1 MFELHYTLKMF
12 CLHYQK
18 DAPLR
23 KPKPPDYVGKQV
35 TVNFNEKPETE
46 ETLKQSPPPNYF
58 RAKENEEDIEKS
70 EEEKIRMATQSIKN
84 VLKLFGNDYRDD
96 HEKLKLVTQS
106 AKDLP
111 AHSKSLEI
119 SRELAGIQREID
131 TQTQS
136 QDRSAENAQAISRQI
151 GRELTTNE
159 SGNRMANVPN
169 YAVISTK
176 GSKDWKNLAHVL
188 AIQLKGVLNHMEDR
202 EKENQYAKDRM
213 EEEMMMMTQQ
223 QDDDDDPDYDGDYY
237 DDDMNERRHSVLM
250 PLATNSSK
258 KAFKKFSLEIKR
270 PQRLKYESSVEEKR
284 LIHQDVKKL
293 SKLEMLYKSQGR
305 NSSNH

>member
-1 MFELHYTLKMF
+1 M
-12 CLHYQK
+12 

-23 KPKPPDYVGKQV
+23 KPKPPDYAGKQV
-35 TVNFNEKPETE
+35 TVTFNEKPETE

-58 RAKENEEDIEKS
+58 HAKENEEDIDKS

-119 SRELAGIQREID
+119 HRELAGIQREID
-131 TQTQS
+131 TQKQS

-151 GRELTTNE
+151 GQELTTNE
-159 SGNRMANVPN
+159 SGNRMTNVPN

-188 AIQLKGVLNHMEDR
+188 AVQLKGVLNHMENR
-202 EKENQYAKDRM
+202 EKENQYEKDRM
-213 EEEMMMMTQQ
+213 EEEMMMMAQQ
-223 QDDDDDPDYDGDYY
+223 QDEDDDPDYDGHYY
-237 DDDMNERRHSVLM
+237 DDDDMNERRHSVLM

-258 KAFKKFSLEIKR
+258 KAFKKFILENKR
-270 PQRLKYESSVEEKR
+270 PQRLKYESSVDEKR
-284 LIHQDVKKL
+284 LLHQDVKTL
-293 SKLEMLYKSQGR
+293 SKLEMLYKSQER
-305 NSSNH
+305 NSSNHE

>member
-1 MFELHYTLKMF
+1 M
-12 CLHYQK
+12 

-23 KPKPPDYVGKQV
+23 KPKPPYYAGKQV
-35 TVNFNEKPETE
+35 TVTFNEKPKTE
-46 ETLKQSPPPNYF
+46 ETFKQSPPPNNF
-58 RAKENEEDIEKS
+58 HAKENEEDLDKS

-84 VLKLFGNDYRDD
+84 VLKLFGNDYRDH
-96 HEKLKLVTQS
+96 HEKLRLVTQS

-119 SRELAGIQREID
+119 HRELAGIQREID

-151 GRELTTNE
+151 GQELTTNE
-159 SGNRMANVPN
+159 SGNRMTNVPN

-188 AIQLKGVLNHMEDR
+188 AIQLKGVLNHMENR
-202 EKENQYAKDRM
+202 EKENQYEKDRM
-213 EEEMMMMTQQ
+213 EEEMMMMAQQ
-223 QDDDDDPDYDGDYY
+223 QDEDDDPDYDGDYY
-237 DDDMNERRHSVLM
+237 DDDDMNERRHSVLM

-258 KAFKKFSLEIKR
+258 KAFKKFILENKR
-270 PQRLKYESSVEEKR
+270 PHRLKYESSVDEKR
-284 LIHQDVKKL
+284 LLHQDVKTL
-293 SKLEMLYKSQGR
+293 SKLEMLYKSQER
-305 NSSNH
+305 NSSNHE